1 VAPRVKTVGFFS
13 NNKQNAAEIQASL
26 AGWLGRS
33 YGVATRTYR
42 KLNASVPAD
51 PRLIDQIVAECDAVV
66 TGSGDCGS
74 CTSSAVHD
82 SHTLRRRGLPVAML
96 ATTSFVGLAEMQ
108 AHALGA
114 DDIDLIVVTH
124 PIGGITP
131 AELSDRCQEAI
142 REMTSWWQTTATEQ
156 LLSS

>member
-1 VAPRVKTVGFFS
+1 VGFFS
-13 NNKQNAAEIQASL
+13 NNKQNAAEIQASV
-26 AGWLGRS
+26 AEWLHRS

-51 PRLIDQIVAECDAVV
+51 PALIDQIVAECDAVV

-82 SHTLRRRGLPVAML
+82 SHRLRQRGLSVAML
-96 ATTSFVGLAEMQ
+96 ASTSFVGLAKMQ
-108 AHALGA
+108 ARALGA
-114 DDIDLIVVTH
+114 DMLDLIVVTH

-131 AELSDRCQEAI
+131 AELDDRCQEAI
-142 REMTSWWQTTATEQ
+142 RGMTLWWQTVSTEQ
-156 LLSS
+156 LVSSS